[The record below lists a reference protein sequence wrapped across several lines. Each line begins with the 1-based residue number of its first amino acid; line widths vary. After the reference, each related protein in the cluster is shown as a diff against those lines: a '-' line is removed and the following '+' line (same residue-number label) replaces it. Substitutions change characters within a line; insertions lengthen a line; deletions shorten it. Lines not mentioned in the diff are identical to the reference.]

1 MNEVKTLKESDLA
14 KVREEYKKVVK
25 ETDRLI
31 SYKRELKSLEQDEN
45 VKRYLELLE
54 LVDRDYEAP
63 SLNEMIAA
71 AYQNADISGMKN
83 QDSNHIMVY
92 VGSYLRDSD
101 MYHDNDTITQDDS
114 KASYKAY
121 LDLETQE
128 AYHIAMD
135 KIEEFEKEY
144 LTIYLPVEGHSQND
158 YMRKYFELQ
167 TWFRKQLMT
176 HSQQEVIEKLQE
188 NMDIKYQKLS
198 SVCQNNPVL
207 QLQVGKPAKSVSFD
221 VEHFAA
227 THPEAGFLEEFCL
240 SPENRAKVK
249 QYRKEHSENH

>member
-1 MNEVKTLKESDLA
+1 MKESDLV
-14 KVREEYKKVVK
+14 KVREEYKNMVK
-25 ETDRLI
+25 ETNQLL
-31 SYKRELKSLEQDEN
+31 SYKKELMSLEQDEN

-63 SLNEMIAA
+63 SIEKMIAA
-71 AYQNADISGMKN
+71 AYLNANIENS
-83 QDSNHIMVY
+83 DSNHIMVY

-128 AYHIAMD
+128 AYHIA
-135 KIEEFEKEY
+135 IEEVAEFEQEH

-158 YMRKYFELQ
+158 YTRKYFELQ

-227 THPEAGFLEEFCL
+227 THPEDGFLEEFGL

>member
-1 MNEVKTLKESDLA
+1 MKESDLV
-14 KVREEYKKVVK
+14 KVREEYKNMVK
-25 ETDRLI
+25 ETNQLL
-31 SYKRELKSLEQDEN
+31 SYKKELMSLEQDEN

-63 SLNEMIAA
+63 SIEKMIAA
-71 AYQNADISGMKN
+71 AYLNANIENS
-83 QDSNHIMVY
+83 DSNHIMVY

-128 AYHIAMD
+128 AYHIA
-135 KIEEFEKEY
+135 IEEVAEFEQEH

-158 YMRKYFELQ
+158 YTRKYFELQ

-198 SVCQNNPVL
+198 SACQNNPTL
-207 QLQVGKPAKSVSFD
+207 QLQVGKPAKPVSFD
-221 VEHFAA
+221 VDQFV
-227 THPEAGFLEEFCL
+227 TTYPEAGFLEEFCL

>member
-1 MNEVKTLKESDLA
+1 MKESTLV
-14 KVREEYKKVVK
+14 KVREEYKNMVK
-25 ETDRLI
+25 ETNQLL
-31 SYKRELKSLEQDEN
+31 SYKKELMSLEQDEN

-63 SLNEMIAA
+63 SSEKMIAA
-71 AYQNADISGMKN
+71 AYLNAKIQDS
-83 QDSNHIMVY
+83 DSNHIMVY
-92 VGSYLRDSD
+92 VGSYLRNND

-114 KASYKAY
+114 KANYKAY

-128 AYHIAMD
+128 AYNIA
-135 KIEEFEKEY
+135 IEEVSEFEKEH
-144 LTIYLPVEGHSQND
+144 LTIYLPVEGVSQND

-176 HSQQEVIEKLQE
+176 HSQKEVIGKLQE
-188 NMDIKYQKLS
+188 NMNIKYQKLS
-198 SVCQNNPVL
+198 LACQNNPTL
-207 QLQVGKPAKSVSFD
+207 QLQVGKPAKPVSFD
-221 VEHFAA
+221 VDQFVT

-249 QYRKEHSENH
+249 EYRKEHSENH

>member
-1 MNEVKTLKESDLA
+1 MKESDLV
-14 KVREEYKKVVK
+14 KVREEYKNMVK
-25 ETDRLI
+25 ETNQLL
-31 SYKRELKSLEQDEN
+31 SYKKELMSLEQDEN

-63 SLNEMIAA
+63 SIEKMIAA
-71 AYQNADISGMKN
+71 AYLNANIENS
-83 QDSNHIMVY
+83 DSNHIMVY
-92 VGSYLRDSD
+92 VGTYHRDTD
-101 MYHDNDTITQDDS
+101 MYRDNDTIIQDDS

-128 AYHIAMD
+128 AYHIA
-135 KIEEFEKEY
+135 IEEVAEFEQEH

-158 YMRKYFELQ
+158 YTRKYFELQ

-227 THPEAGFLEEFCL
+227 THPEDGFLEEFGL

>member
-1 MNEVKTLKESDLA
+1 MKESTLA
-14 KVREEYKKVVK
+14 NVREEYKKVVN
-25 ETDRLI
+25 ETNQLL
-31 SYKRELKSLEQDEN
+31 SYKQELKSLEQDEN

-63 SLNEMIAA
+63 SIEKMIAS
-71 AYQNADISGMKN
+71 AYLNANIENS
-83 QDSNHIMVY
+83 DSNHIMVY
-92 VGSYLRDSD
+92 VGTYHRDTD
-101 MYHDNDTITQDDS
+101 MYRDNDTITQDDS

-128 AYHIAMD
+128 AYHIA
-135 KIEEFEKEY
+135 IEEVAEFEQEH

-158 YMRKYFELQ
+158 YTRKYFELQ

-227 THPEAGFLEEFCL
+227 THPEDGFLEEFGL

>member
-1 MNEVKTLKESDLA
+1 MKESTLA
-14 KVREEYKKVVK
+14 KVREEYKKVVN
-25 ETDRLI
+25 ETNQLL
-31 SYKRELKSLEQDEN
+31 SYKQELKSLEQDEN

-63 SLNEMIAA
+63 SSEKMIAA
-71 AYQNADISGMKN
+71 AYLNAKIQDS
-83 QDSNHIMVY
+83 DSNHIMVY
-92 VGSYLRDSD
+92 IGTYHRDTD
-101 MYHDNDTITQDDS
+101 MYQDNDTITQDDS

-121 LDLETQE
+121 LDLETQA
-128 AYHIAMD
+128 AYNIA
-135 KIEEFEKEY
+135 IEEVREFEKEH

-176 HSQQEVIEKLQE
+176 HSQKEVIGKLQE

-198 SVCQNNPVL
+198 LICQGNPTL
-207 QLQVGKPAKSVSFD
+207 QLQVGKTARPVSFD
-221 VEHFAA
+221 VDQFVT
-227 THPEAGFLEEFCL
+227 THPENGFLEEFCL

-249 QYRKEHSENH
+249 QYRNKHSENH

>member
-1 MNEVKTLKESDLA
+1 MKESTLA
-14 KVREEYKKVVK
+14 KVREEYKKVVN
-25 ETDRLI
+25 ETNQLL
-31 SYKRELKSLEQDEN
+31 SYKQELKSLEQDEN

-63 SLNEMIAA
+63 SIEKMIAA
-71 AYQNADISGMKN
+71 AYLNANIENS
-83 QDSNHIMVY
+83 DSNHIMVY

-144 LTIYLPVEGHSQND
+144 LTIYLPVEDHSQND
-158 YMRKYFELQ
+158 YTRKYFELQ

-227 THPEAGFLEEFCL
+227 THPEDGFLEEFGL

>member
-1 MNEVKTLKESDLA
+1 MKESTLA
-14 KVREEYKKVVK
+14 NVREEYKKVVN
-25 ETDRLI
+25 ETNQHL
-31 SYKRELKSLEQDEN
+31 SYKQELKSLEQDEN

-63 SLNEMIAA
+63 SIEKMIAA
-71 AYQNADISGMKN
+71 AYLNANIENS
-83 QDSNHIMVY
+83 DSNHIMVY

-101 MYHDNDTITQDDS
+101 MYHDNDTIIQDDS

-121 LDLETQE
+121 LDLETQA
-128 AYHIAMD
+128 AYNIA
-135 KIEEFEKEY
+135 IEEVAEFEKEH
-144 LTIYLPVEGHSQND
+144 LTIYLPVEGVSQND

-176 HSQQEVIEKLQE
+176 HSQKEVIGKLQE

-198 SVCQNNPVL
+198 SACQNNPTL
-207 QLQVGKPAKSVSFD
+207 QLQVGKPARPASFD

-227 THPEAGFLEEFCL
+227 THPENGFLEEFCL

-249 QYRKEHSENH
+249 QYRNKHSENH

>member
-1 MNEVKTLKESDLA
+1 MKESTLV
-14 KVREEYKKVVK
+14 KVREEYKNMVK
-25 ETDRLI
+25 ETNQLL
-31 SYKRELKSLEQDEN
+31 SYKKELMSLEQDEN

-63 SLNEMIAA
+63 SSEKMIAA
-71 AYQNADISGMKN
+71 AYLNANIENS
-83 QDSNHIMVY
+83 DSNHIMVY

-101 MYHDNDTITQDDS
+101 MYHDNDTIIQDDS

-128 AYHIAMD
+128 AYHIA
-135 KIEEFEKEY
+135 IEEVAEFEKEH

-176 HSQQEVIEKLQE
+176 HSQKEVIGKLQE
-188 NMDIKYQKLS
+188 NMDIKHQKLS
-198 SVCQNNPVL
+198 SICQGNPTL
-207 QLQVGKPAKSVSFD
+207 QLQVGKTARPVSFD
-221 VEHFAA
+221 VDQFVT
-227 THPEAGFLEEFCL
+227 THPENGFLEEFCL

-249 QYRKEHSENH
+249 QYRNKHSENH